1 VNAGKKPSRRYE
13 RLILRLIEQGRREKK
28 KDKLQFCFKLMFSEE
43 ESFWRKKTK
52 ECYGK
57 VCVFV
62 CEAQKLILKKF

>member
-1 VNAGKKPSRRYE
+1 MEE
-13 RLILRLIEQGRREKK
+13 REK

-57 VCVFV
+57 VCVVCVV

>member
-1 VNAGKKPSRRYE
+1 
-13 RLILRLIEQGRREKK
+13 
-28 KDKLQFCFKLMFSEE
+28 MFSEE

-62 CEAQKLILKKF
+62 CEAQKLILKKFWLSTLPYGFMEKKAMTIRALCRKSHTHTHTLN

>member
-1 VNAGKKPSRRYE
+1 MEE
-13 RLILRLIEQGRREKK
+13 REK